1 VTITAQDEPSAS
13 QAIRALMHQVANREV
28 TPEFLAK
35 TAKLSRFIVQLIE
48 FSAGKVDAVG
58 LIAEGVNSRVDRAMA
73 LDMARQKRALEDDVL
88 MWRRLAGRLEKEVQ
102 RLREKTKTR

>member
-1 VTITAQDEPSAS
+1 
-13 QAIRALMHQVANREV
+13 
-28 TPEFLAK
+28 
-35 TAKLSRFIVQLIE
+35 
-48 FSAGKVDAVG
+48 
-58 LIAEGVNSRVDRAMA
+58 MA